1 MSFPVIEDYATTL
14 ISTNE
19 TSHTLTLPDTYDAN
33 DLLVCFFTCDGSG
46 VDLNISTGTG
56 WVGLSISSGSG
67 NTFGFTYKLLASD
80 TSADNLII
88 TTDSA
93 QHSAAIIYAISGHAS
108 TKGLNESSDA
118 GSSTN
123 ADPPS
128 CTPTNG
134 ILDYLWIVCMA
145 TDGTVVASAA
155 PSDFSDLVTN
165 ASGSSSDG
173 VSLSTASRTYRTGSA
188 YNPGWFTNATAA
200 WSTITIIITSV
211 DVYGFNINNLFLRF
225 T

>member
-1 MSFPVIEDYATTL
+1 MIIYPPPPAPNIFPPHAPSFFA
-14 ISTNE
+14 
-19 TSHTLTLPDTYDAN
+19 
-33 DLLVCFFTCDGSG
+33 
-46 VDLNISTGTG
+46 
-56 WVGLSISSGSG
+56 
-67 NTFGFTYKLLASD
+67 FTYKLLASD

-118 GSSTN
+118 DSSTN

-128 CTPTNG
+128 CTPSNG

-155 PSDFSDLVTN
+155 PSDFSDLITN
-165 ASGSSSDG
+165 ASDSSSDG
-173 VSLSTASRTYRTGSA
+173 TSISTASRTYRTGSA
-188 YNPGWFTNATAA
+188 YNPGWFTSATAA

-211 DVYGFNINNLFLRF
+211 DVYGFGLNNLFLRF